1 MVKKI
6 FVIFVGA
13 LTIGGVAAGQEKREN
28 YEVEFGT
35 PVYYKEILKTLTFPL
50 SWQKAGQHMSY
61 SAWNRM
67 ATDKMRELMRP
78 LPPDAPFDC
87 QIVATEQ
94 RDGYKAHKIEFNIS
108 GWARVPAYLLVPN
121 VALQVP
127 EGGKKL
133 PALVMLHDH
142 GAQFYIG
149 KEKMVRPFDVEPEVA
164 EKAQAWVDQL
174 YSGRYVGDDY
184 ARQGYV
190 VLSVDALFW
199 GERGRREGVL
209 YDAQQAL
216 SANLLQMGMNWTGVI
231 VHDDMRSVDLLA
243 SLPYVDPERIGAVGF
258 SMGSYRAWMLTAL
271 KKEVAAGVAICWMNT
286 TELLMTP
293 NNNQLKGGSAYSMLV
308 PGMANWLDYP
318 HVASLACPR
327 ALLLFNGLQDK
338 LFPVAGVESCYSQMR
353 EVWRSQGADDKLVT
367 KLWDAPHVFNADMQA
382 EVNVFLS
389 KHLKAK

>member
-1 MVKKI
+1 MVKK
-6 FVIFVGA
+6 FFCFFA
-13 LTIGGVAAGQEKREN
+13 GVQLIAGIATAQEKRER
-28 YEVEFGT
+28 YEIEFGT
-35 PVYYKEILKTLTFPL
+35 PVYYKEILQTLTFPF
-50 SWQKAGQHMSY
+50 SWQKAGQYMSY
-61 SAWNRM
+61 DAWNRM
-67 ATDKMRELMRP
+67 ATGKMMELMAP
-78 LPPDAPFDC
+78 MPPDVPLDC
-87 QIVATEQ
+87 KIVDTEQ

-108 GWARVPAYLLVPN
+108 GWARVPAYLLVPDI
-121 VALQVP
+121 ALRIPQ
-127 EGGKKL
+127 GGEKL
-133 PALVMLHDH
+133 PGLVMLHDH

-164 EKAQAWVDQL
+164 EKARAWIDRL

-199 GERGRREGVL
+199 GERGRKEGVL
-209 YDAQQAL
+209 YDGQQAL
-216 SANLLQMGMNWTGVI
+216 ESNFMQIGMSWTGMI

-243 SLPYVDPERIGAVGF
+243 SLPYVDPARIGAVGF

-327 ALLLFNGLQDK
+327 ALLLFNGRQDK
-338 LFPVAGVESCYSQMR
+338 LFPVEGVESCYAQMR
-353 EVWRSQGADDKLVT
+353 EVWHSQNADDKLVT
-367 KLWDAPHVFNADMQA
+367 ELRDTPHIFNADMQA
-382 EVNVFLS
+382 EVNVFLA